1 MNPSLLWL
9 AAALFTWGIGEGL
22 FYYFQPLYLQELG
35 ANPLMIGGIL
45 SAAGIAMTLA
55 HIPAGYLADRIGR
68 RPLLIAAWMVGCVSA
83 ILMAS
88 ANSLWPFV
96 AGLLLYG
103 LTAFVTS
110 PLSSYV
116 TAASGK
122 WSVARALT
130 VISAAFNLGM
140 VIGPTAGGW
149 LGDSFGIRSIY
160 FVAAGLFVLSTLF
173 VTRIQPQPRS
183 AYPTDSPPPGLLT
196 NRHYLGFLG
205 LAFFV
210 TFAAYLA
217 QPLTPNFL
225 QNERGLSLGE
235 IGLLGTLGGL
245 GNVILS
251 LYFGHRKA
259 RTGYMLSQVSVLFF
273 SLFIWQ
279 GVGLPWYGLAYFLLG
294 GFRAGRSLATAQ
306 IRPLVHE
313 SQMGLAYGIS
323 DTTLNFTFILA
334 PILAGFLYKTEPG
347 LVYPLAMG
355 LLLAAI
361 AATYFFAPKETTPGH
376 EQLTSSTE

>member
-22 FYYFQPLYLQELG
+22 FFYFQPLYLQKLG

-45 SAAGIAMTLA
+45 SAAGFAMTLA

-68 RPLLIAAWMVGCVSA
+68 RPLLIAAWMVGTVAA

-103 LTAFVTS
+103 FTAFVTS

-130 VISAAFNLGM
+130 VISASFNLGM

-149 LGDSFGIRSIY
+149 LGDTFGIRSIY
-160 FVAAGLFVLSTLF
+160 FVAVGLFIIATIF
-173 VTRIQPQPRS
+173 ITRIESQPRS
-183 AYPTDSPPPGLLT
+183 EHPTDSPPPGLLT
-196 NRHYLGFLG
+196 NQRYLGFLG
-205 LAFFV
+205 LALFV
-210 TFAAYLA
+210 TFATYLA

-225 QNERGLSLGE
+225 QNERGLSLSQV
-235 IGLLGTLGGL
+235 GLLGTLGGL
-245 GNVILS
+245 GNVTLS
-251 LYFGHRKA
+251 LYFGRRKA
-259 RTGYMLSQVSVLFF
+259 RNGYLLSQVSVLLF

-279 GVGLPWYGLAYFLLG
+279 GVGLPWYGVAYFLLG
-294 GFRAGRSLATAQ
+294 GFRAARSLATAQ

-313 SQMGLAYGIS
+313 SQMGLAYGLS
-323 DTTLNFTFILA
+323 DTALNFTFILA
-334 PILAGFLYKTEPG
+334 PILAGLLYRTQPD
-347 LVYPLAMG
+347 LVYPLSMG
-355 LLLAAI
+355 LLLVTLT
-361 AATYFFAPKETTPGH
+361 ATYFLAPKE
-376 EQLTSSTE
+376 EQHPKMEQA